1 MIKVKQGKVHSF
13 NGFSINRES
22 FPEECLIEQWLS
34 LALSMIRAFPSHNQI
49 LHETFSYA
57 LV

>member
-1 MIKVKQGKVHSF
+1 MIKVKQGKVHGF

-22 FPEECLIEQWLS
+22 FPDECLIEQWLS
-34 LALSMIRAFPSHNQI
+34 LALSMIRTFPSHNQI
-49 LHETFSYA
+49 LHEIFSYV